1 VRPHRLLTTVIDEFR
16 AINFPIPATITVLVL
31 AAVFALFRR
40 WLDLVVAAVVVAL
53 ADGGNW
59 LVNLLIHRPRPAGYG
74 IVVDQHLTG
83 YYSFPSGH
91 VEHSLAFLGIVL
103 FLSFQVR
110 RPRPWLTPV
119 LWVVRI
125 ILLALIVM
133 QVPAAVLEGEHWP
146 SDGLAALLWGG
157 FWLLVGIQVYFWA
170 ARRWPRLVP
179 ANERRE
185 AVAHAT

>member
-1 VRPHRLLTTVIDEFR
+1 LWWQHLVRPQHLLTTVIDEFR

-31 AAVFALFRR
+31 AAVFALSRR

-59 LVNLLIHRPRPAGYG
+59 LVNLFVHRPRPAGYG
-74 IVVDQHLTG
+74 IVVDQHITG

-110 RPRPWLTPV
+110 RPLPWLTPV

-125 ILLALIVM
+125 ILIALIVM
-133 QVPAAVLEGEHWP
+133 QVPAA
-146 SDGLAALLWGG
+146 GL
-157 FWLLVGIQVYFWA
+157 Q
-170 ARRWPRLVP
+170 
-179 ANERRE
+179 
-185 AVAHAT
+185 